1 MEAAP
6 QPFLQTNDIGLLLL
20 FVLASIAPCIALLHE
35 ELHAVTI
42 ADDIETEGSENLGGD
57 SEH

>member
-1 MEAAP
+1 MDAEP
-6 QPFLQTNDIGLLLL
+6 QPFLQTNDIGLFFL
-20 FVLASIAPCIALLHE
+20 FVLASIAPRLALLHE